1 MHDISL
7 AEVLGFNLAE
17 AWTWFWVLFFVRLIL
32 GAFVGIDDITHG
44 FKALSRDREAHEAE
58 ARSIRRG
65 NVMVTLIHVAMLIV
79 FALAFIRLPQ

>member
-7 AEVLGFNLAE
+7 AELLGFNLATV
-17 AWTWFWVLFFVRLIL
+17 WTCFWVLFFVRLIL

-44 FKALSRDREAHEAE
+44 FKALSRDRKTHEAE
-58 ARSIRRG
+58 ARTIRHG
-65 NVMVTLIHVAMLIV
+65 NLVVTAIHVIMLAT

>member
-7 AEVLGFNLAE
+7 AEMLGFNLATV
-17 AWTWFWVLFFVRLIL
+17 WTWFWVLFFLRLIL

-44 FKALSRDREAHEAE
+44 FKALSQDRATHEAE

-65 NVMVTLIHVAMLIV
+65 NVVVTIIHIAMLV
-79 FALAFIRLPQ
+79 AFALAYIRLPQ